1 MNETE
6 LLELGIALARTA
18 DVLRRPGRIAP
29 FRDYVRVVLAD
40 LGVEVE
46 TLFGPHSSCQVTV
59 DGQLVDGP
67 ESRLP
72 VTAASRVVLCRRQ
85 GPMLDVLNRGVV
97 RRICLN

>member
-1 MNETE
+1 MSETE
-6 LLELGIALARTA
+6 LIELGTALARTG
-18 DVLRRPGRIAP
+18 DVLRPGSTAP

-40 LGVEVE
+40 LGVAVE
-46 TLFGPHSSCQVTV
+46 TLFSPDGACQVTV

-72 VTAASRVVLCRRQ
+72 VTTASRVVLYRRQ
-85 GPMLDVLNRGVV
+85 GPMLDVLNRGVA

>member
-6 LLELGIALARTA
+6 MLELGAALARTA
-18 DVLRRPGRIAP
+18 DILRPGMTAP

-40 LGVEVE
+40 LSVEIG
-46 TLFGPHSSCQVTV
+46 TLFGPGASYLVSV

-72 VTAASRVVLCRRQ
+72 VTVASRVVLYRRQ
-85 GPMLDVLNRGVV
+85 GPMLDVLSRGVA
-97 RRICLN
+97 RQICLN

>member
-6 LLELGIALARTA
+6 RLELSTPLARTA
-18 DVLRRPGRIAP
+18 DVLRPGSVAR

-40 LGVEVE
+40 LGVGVE
-46 TLFGPHSSCQVTV
+46 SFFSPDAACQLTV

-72 VTAASRVVLCRRQ
+72 VTTASRGVVYRRQ
-85 GPMLDVLNRGVV
+85 GPMLNVLTRGPAEST
-97 RRICLN
+97 